1 MSNYKLTVKNL
12 RPFGQNGKEAVFDL
26 KPLTLLIGPNN
37 SGKSTFTK
45 LIKCIS
51 LNLDD
56 AQFKDEHIFNLN
68 YGFGK
73 KTTFANLISSGS
85 TDDFIKIK
93 VETDYTKLELILKEH
108 NTKKHLAYISE
119 MNIEKNISKKKDNE
133 IFTFKSKIDFIDG
146 LYRFE
151 SVQIDDNQYFKN
163 ILKNIDEKNSNE
175 ISIDDIDFSNLD
187 VINNEFERIKGGG
200 RFINLF
206 FDQEKRDFY
215 FENQNLNTQIFLK
228 EIILRKLSKRDYQF
242 LFKGKIT
249 GFEVESINNIIKKF
263 TDIYNELLDFNN
275 DLYSSNYSKS
285 LKKKIYFNQFT
296 GFKPEKYDNELIDK
310 LKEFERPQKE
320 LEKIEHEFNLFLK
333 KLKIGHNIKI
343 ELHPPNDLDSLFSL
357 LPTNEDSLTPSE
369 NYDDITPTYMY
380 YYYFNL
386 FLFSQHQDLEEKCK
400 KDYYQLF
407 YNLYFHNRAIL
418 GRRGREGNVIDNF
431 DDIEWLYDIEWNDN
445 DYIYFPNTIPQIYEF
460 LTFQLQVLNSIKFI
474 HNNKGLIDDI
484 IQEIENIYWEISN
497 GDIEYP
503 DSLNYEKYI
512 EDYINRT
519 GDGYIIN
526 KFDELIQLNNELI
539 ETLKNSTENL
549 ILKEKLEIISFFSFS
564 IIYNLCK
571 KLKFKSI
578 FDKILNND
586 EFDYEIKNDK
596 LVISKIE
603 NGEKSSISNYGS
615 GLKNYVRFILFIGM
629 IPLSDYMFSFIEE
642 PESNQHPNKLKDYAK
657 YFLSPFSID
666 KSINK
671 ESLKKNFTII
681 ETHSEYLI
689 RNLQLLIAEG
699 KEYNQ
704 LYNSE
709 DIIIYNFSNYST
721 SKDNVKEITIN
732 KDGSLSADF
741 GPGFYDEAAN
751 LIYELYSKSSE

>member
-1 MSNYKLTVKNL
+1 MSSYKLTVKNL

-37 SGKSTFTK
+37 SGKSTLIK

-93 VETDYTKLELILKEH
+93 VETDYTKLELILKKH
-108 NTKKHLAYISE
+108 NTQKHLAYISE
-119 MNIEKNISKKKDNE
+119 MNIEKNISKKNE
-133 IFTFKSKIDFIDG
+133 IFSFTSKIDFIDG

-151 SVQIDDNQYFKN
+151 TVKFDDYQYFKN
-163 ILKNIDEKNSNE
+163 ILKILDEENSNE
-175 ISIDDIDFSNLD
+175 RSIDDINFSDLD
-187 VINNEFERIKGGG
+187 VIKNELERIKEKGKY
-200 RFINLF
+200 INLF
-206 FDQEKRDFY
+206 FDKEKRDFY
-215 FENQNLNTQIFLK
+215 LKNQNLNTQIFLN
-228 EIILRKLSKRDYQF
+228 ELIFRKLSKRDNQF

-249 GFEVESINNIIKKF
+249 NSEETSINNIVKYF
-263 TDIYNELLDFNN
+263 TDIYKELLDFNN
-275 DLYSSNYSKS
+275 DLYSSNDSKS

-296 GFKPEKYDNELIDK
+296 GIKPEKYDNELIDK
-310 LKEFERPQKE
+310 LKEFKRPQKE
-320 LEKIEHEFNLFLK
+320 LEKIEEKFNVFLK
-333 KLKIGHNIKI
+333 KFKIGHNIKI
-343 ELHPPNDLDSLFSL
+343 ELQAPNNSDSLFSL
-357 LPTNEDSLTPSE
+357 LPKNEDSKTSSE
-369 NYDDITPTYMY
+369 NNDDITPTYMY

-386 FLFSQHQDLEEKCK
+386 FLFSKHKDLKEKCK
-400 KDYYQLF
+400 KDYYQIF
-407 YNLYFHNRAIL
+407 YNLYFHNRTIL

-431 DDIEWLYDIEWNDN
+431 DDIEWLYDIVWNDN
-445 DYIYFPNTIPQIYEF
+445 DYIYFPDTIPQIYEF
-460 LTFQLQVLNSIKFI
+460 LTFQLQILQSIRFI
-474 HNNKGLIDDI
+474 HNNKELIDDI
-484 IQEIENIYWEISN
+484 IQEIENIHWEISN

-519 GDGYIIN
+519 GNGYIIN
-526 KFDELIQLNNELI
+526 KFDELKQLNNELI
-539 ETLKNSTENL
+539 DSFKNSTENL
-549 ILKEKLEIISFFSFS
+549 FLKEKLEIISFFSFS

-578 FDKILNND
+578 FDNILK
-586 EFDYEIKNDK
+586 EVGFKYKIKNDK
-596 LVISKIE
+596 LVIYKKE
-603 NGEKSSISNYGS
+603 NGKKSSISNYGS

-629 IPLSDYMFSFIEE
+629 IPLSDYLFSFIEE

-666 KSINK
+666 ESINK

-699 KEYNQ
+699 EKYNQ
-704 LYNSE
+704 LYNSD
-709 DIIIYNFSNYST
+709 DIIIYNFSNDPT
-721 SKDNVKEITIN
+721 SEDYIKEIVIN
-732 KDGSLSADF
+732 KDGSLSQFF
-741 GPGFYDEAAN
+741 GPGFYNETAN
-751 LIYELYSKSSE
+751 LIYKLCLIDMEEK